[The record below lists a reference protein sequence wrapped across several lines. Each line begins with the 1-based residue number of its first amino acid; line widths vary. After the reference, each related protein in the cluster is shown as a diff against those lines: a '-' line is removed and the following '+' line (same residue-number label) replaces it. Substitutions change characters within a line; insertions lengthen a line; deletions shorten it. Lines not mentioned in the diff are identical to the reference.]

1 MAGDTEARL
10 RRIEDRFAIAD
21 LEADYAALWDFG
33 DAEGWS
39 RLYVED
45 GRFEIVEAGAMPAVK
60 LVGRS
65 ELQAFCADISKQW
78 TGLHFMHPPRVDIG
92 DGDATSLIF
101 FEFRHL
107 RTGGDGH
114 VRQGLVGGF
123 YRTCYVRTMEGW
135 RISSRVEH
143 PVFENGSNSYNFR

>member
-1 MAGDTEARL
+1 M
-10 RRIEDRFAIAD
+10 RRCGIFC
-21 LEADYAALWDFG
+21 

-39 RLYVED
+39 RLYVAD

-65 ELQAFCADISKQW
+65 ELQAFCAEISKQW

-92 DGDATSLIF
+92 DGDAKSLIF

-107 RTGGDGH
+107 RTGNDGH
-114 VRQGLVGGF
+114 VRQGLVGSF
-123 YRTCYVRTMEGW
+123 YRT
-135 RISSRVEH
+135 S
-143 PVFENGSNSYNFR
+143 